1 MRGVHMKKYVIK
13 PGEKGI
19 DALHLQEMSPRPLKA
34 HEVSVRVHAAS
45 LNYRDLINVSRGVAQ
60 ELIPLSD
67 GAGVVEEVGKE
78 VTRLKK
84 GDRVLGLF
92 FPLWQGGEIDAVK
105 FSSARGGVPIDGM
118 LAELVYGHEDSFVE
132 FPPHLSF
139 EEASTLPCAGLT
151 AWNALIVHGKL
162 KPGETVLI
170 LGTGGVGIFGLQL
183 AKKLGA
189 RAIMLS
195 SKEEKLQRAKEM
207 GADVLINYEKNPNWE
222 NPVLENTSKI
232 GVDLVLELGGIG
244 TLARSMAAA
253 KVNGRISMVGVLTGS
268 DGQVNPLPIIR
279 KSLSVKGIYV
289 GSGDM
294 QKEFHKALE
303 ANNIHPVIDRIF
315 EFDQAKEAYAY
326 MKTGQHFGKIVI
338 RVV

>member
-1 MRGVHMKKYVIK
+1 MKKYIIK
-13 PGEKGI
+13 AGEKGI
-19 DALHLQEMSPRPLKA
+19 NALHLQDMSSRPLKA

-45 LNYRDLINVSRGVAQ
+45 LNYRDLINISRGVAQ

-84 GDRVLGLF
+84 GDKVLGLF

-118 LAELVYGHEDSFVE
+118 LAQLVYGHEDSFVK
-132 FPPHLSF
+132 FPEYLSH

-151 AWNALIVHGKL
+151 AWNALIVQGRL

-195 SKEEKLQRAKEM
+195 SKDEKLQKAKEM
-207 GADVLINYEKNPNWE
+207 GADALINYEKNPNWE
-222 NPVLENTSKI
+222 NLVLENTSKI
-232 GVDLVLELGGIG
+232 G
-244 TLARSMAAA
+244 ARSMAAA
-253 KVNGRISMVGVLTGS
+253 RVNGRISMVGVLTGS

-289 GSGDM
+289 GSCDM
-294 QKEFHKALE
+294 QKEFHNALE
-303 ANNIHPVIDRIF
+303 ANTIHPVIDRIF
-315 EFDQAKEAYAY
+315 EFDQAKEAYEY
-326 MKTGQHFGKIVI
+326 MKSGQHFGKIVI
-338 RVV
+338 RVA